1 MKLSEKIRK
10 LRKEAGFSQQNLAEK
25 LGIHITH
32 ISRIENGHYQPSLDV
47 LKKVM
52 DIFGVSADYL
62 LIDDMNTYEVKINDQ
77 SLANKIR
84 LIDTLEEKDRE
95 ALAHVID
102 SMLTKQR
109 MKKVLEEAS
118 TTH

>member
-10 LRKEAGFSQQNLAEK
+10 LRKKAGFSQQKLADK
-25 LGIHITH
+25 VGIHITH
-32 ISRIENGHYQPSLDV
+32 ISRLENAHYQPSLDV
-47 LKKVM
+47 IKKLM
-52 DIFGVSADYL
+52 DIFGVSADYFL
-62 LIDDMNTYEVKINDQ
+62 NDNMDTYEVKINDQ
-77 SLANKIR
+77 SLASKIR

-109 MKKVLEEAS
+109 MKKVLEETSA
-118 TTH
+118 TH